1 MTPKHMEK
9 IFCKSSKNPLAA
21 GDIIDNTHSNMSV
34 ALKGLKHISQSL
46 VIVYW
51 ADSAKAMTNGH

>member
-9 IFCKSSKNPLAA
+9 IFCKLSKNPVAA

-34 ALKGLKHISQSL
+34 ALKGLNHIS
-46 VIVYW
+46 
-51 ADSAKAMTNGH
+51 